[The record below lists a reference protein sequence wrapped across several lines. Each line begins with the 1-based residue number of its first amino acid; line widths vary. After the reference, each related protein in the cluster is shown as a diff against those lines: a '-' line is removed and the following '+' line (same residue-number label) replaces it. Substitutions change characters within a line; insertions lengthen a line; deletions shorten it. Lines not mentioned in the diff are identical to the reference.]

1 MSTAEAMAND
11 IGEFGNPDVLAEAED
26 LVMLKLDTPLLPGRS
41 VPKAFAISSD
51 RSMLTTDYRGFVG
64 NRGFLVKQSYPRAL
78 LAGCPAFKSAKGLLS
93 TARDVLCKT
102 HTLVIV
108 HNRDAVV
115 DLAAWFPGVLE
126 LVLFHNLNCQRT
138 EKAHMQGNRPISRL
152 NRLCGNT
159 PAIGAEE
166 LYLSPFALTT
176 LFACCPKISHVQASM
191 EYIVRMASQVKA
203 EGLSHLPLLENCRE
217 LTLGRVTQLV
227 DGTHAPLSEVDEN
240 VVDMALEQYPDIE
253 QLQVVATRPG
263 VIPRIAKFARI
274 TRLSLMC
281 YNSSGANG
289 NELRHFDQ
297 LTKVLQVL
305 SLTHLKLVCFS
316 HVSLLKISETCKN
329 LQSLSL
335 SGSHVCNE
343 KVPPNS
349 FPKLRSLALPDGI
362 KDDPFFSLM
371 RAAHGLTELRLEGR
385 WTVKMFVGGPLD
397 SSRPQHE
404 RLRALTLS
412 TDLPLTSLH
421 VSIAGLRE
429 MMQSMPALVTLCTD
443 SYDIR
448 LFVGHFHP
456 RVRVAWT
463 ACTVCAAEFPKI
475 DAEQAEM
482 WRNVYMRDMLPK
494 AES

>member
-1 MSTAEAMAND
+1 MSAAESMAND
-11 IGEFGNPDVLAEAED
+11 IGEFGDPDELAEAED
-26 LVMLKLDTPLLPGRS
+26 LVMLKLDTPLPPGRS

-78 LAGCPAFKSAKGLLS
+78 FAGCPAFKSAKRLLV
-93 TARDVLCKT
+93 TAQDVLCKT

-115 DLAAWFPGVLE
+115 DLAAWFPGVLG

-159 PAIGAEE
+159 PAMGAEE

-191 EYIVRMASQVKA
+191 QYIVRMASQVKA
-203 EGLSHLPLLENCRE
+203 EGLSHLPLLEGCRE
-217 LTLGRVTQLV
+217 LTLGRVAQLV
-227 DGTHAPLSEVDEN
+227 DGTHTPLSEVDEN
-240 VVDMALEQYPDIE
+240 IMDMALEQYPDIE
-253 QLQVVATRPG
+253 QLQVVATKPG
-263 VIPRIAKFARI
+263 VIPRIAKFAHV
-274 TRLSLMC
+274 TRLFLMW
-281 YNSSGANG
+281 YDSSGANG
-289 NELRHFDQ
+289 NDLCPFEQ
-297 LTKVLQVL
+297 LTKVLEGL
-305 SLTHLKLVCFS
+305 SLTHLKLVGFS
-316 HVSLLKISETCKN
+316 DVRLLKISETCRN
-329 LQSLSL
+329 LESLSL

-343 KVPPNS
+343 NVPPDA
-349 FPKLRSLALPDGI
+349 FPKLRSLALADGSN
-362 KDDPFFSLM
+362 DEPFLSLLQ
-371 RAAHGLTELRLEGR
+371 AARGLTELRLEGHR
-385 WTVKMFVGGPLD
+385 TVKMFVGRPLN
-397 SSRPQHE
+397 SSRMRHE
-404 RLRALTLS
+404 LLRVLSLS
-412 TDLPLTSLH
+412 TDLPLTSLQ
-421 VSIAGLRE
+421 VSIADLHE

-463 ACTVCAAEFPKI
+463 ACTVCAAEFPRM

-482 WRNVYMRDMLPK
+482 WRKVYMRDMLLNGD
-494 AES
+494 S